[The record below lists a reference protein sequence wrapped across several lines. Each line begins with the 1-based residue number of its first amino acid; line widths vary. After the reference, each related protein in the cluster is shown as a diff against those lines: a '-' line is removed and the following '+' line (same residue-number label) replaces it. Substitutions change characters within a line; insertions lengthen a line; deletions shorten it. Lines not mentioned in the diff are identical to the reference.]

1 MAARNRQQ
9 VFYTDLTTFDLLI
22 GQRTITCTLSRLMR
36 TVKDTISLGN
46 YVFLL
51 NTPCSPDASFRAPTY
66 QDSADTPRSWD
77 RRSEY
82 FGQQLS
88 PYRPFW
94 TSHRCTNRTSVQ
106 TAPAASASNEQSQG
120 VGTAGHSAP
129 SVSPSKATYQVSMLS
144 RTTCTLFSSLNY
156 AYTRRN
162 SFLASFSAF
171 PCGPRPCLYPL
182 FFPYQGY
189 TLRLV

>member
-1 MAARNRQQ
+1 M
-9 VFYTDLTTFDLLI
+9 
-22 GQRTITCTLSRLMR
+22 
-36 TVKDTISLGN
+36 
-46 YVFLL
+46 
-51 NTPCSPDASFRAPTY
+51 
-66 QDSADTPRSWD
+66 
-77 RRSEY
+77 
-82 FGQQLS
+82 
-88 PYRPFW
+88 
-94 TSHRCTNRTSVQ
+94 
-106 TAPAASASNEQSQG
+106 
-120 VGTAGHSAP
+120 GTAGHSAP

-189 TLRLV
+189 TLRLVWSSCPVFLLVSLRLSWLLFMYLLSWVIPIISCSFIGRCVQLCPYLRPYRVLLFVLVRFILRESLTLLKIVWCPLRAAPLKYRPTVGSSSKFDFPLF